1 MFQWL
6 LASPVTGKV
15 APSTET
21 GVFGDNQDFG
31 VEVTVCY
38 AQKFHSAVFVADFKG
53 VPARTLSEHGT
64 LNLLCKPS
72 VSSRTHL

>member
-15 APSTET
+15 APSTDT
-21 GVFGDNQDFG
+21 GVLGDNQDFG

-38 AQKFHSAVFVADFKG
+38 AKIPFSGFQSNA
-53 VPARTLSEHGT
+53 TL
-64 LNLLCKPS
+64 L
-72 VSSRTHL
+72 HLITGLGRLSCIP

>member
-15 APSTET
+15 APSTDT

-38 AQKFHSAVFVADFKG
+38 AKIPFSGF
-53 VPARTLSEHGT
+53 R
-64 LNLLCKPS
+64 
-72 VSSRTHL
+72 R